1 MRLFDFPAQPIHY
14 LYVMEKIRLGIAD
27 DHKIFRNGLKATL
40 EDNPDFELLV
50 EASNGKQLIAQLNTV
65 APDVILMDI
74 KMPEMDGIQT
84 TAAVKQRYP
93 QVKVL
98 ALSMF
103 NEDKYIVDMMKAG
116 ASGYLLKNAE
126 PEEIIEAITTVY
138 QKDYYFNEHLS
149 VTLIKQLAGSSQAG
163 NHTLSLADF
172 SEREIE
178 VLRLVCQECSNQ
190 EIADKIFLSVRTVEG
205 YRARL
210 FEKTRSKNLVGLVI
224 FALKTGII
232 SV

>member
-1 MRLFDFPAQPIHY
+1 
-14 LYVMEKIRLGIAD
+14 MEKIRLGIAD

-40 EDNPDFELLV
+40 EDNPDFDLIV
-50 EASNGKQLIAQLNTV
+50 EASNGKQLIAQLATNV
-65 APDVILMDI
+65 PDVILMDI

-84 TAAVKQRYP
+84 TAQVKQRYP
-93 QVKVL
+93 GVKVL

-126 PEEIIEAITTVY
+126 PEEIIEAISTVY
-138 QKDYYFNEHLS
+138 HKDYYFNEHLS
-149 VTLIKQLAGSSQAG
+149 VTLIKQLAGNSPAG
-163 NHTLSLADF
+163 NAAMSLADF
-172 SEREIE
+172 NEREIE

-224 FALKTGII
+224 FAVKTGII

>member
-1 MRLFDFPAQPIHY
+1 MKQINLA
-14 LYVMEKIRLGIAD
+14 IAD

-40 EDNPDFELLV
+40 EDCPDFKLLI
-50 EASNGKQLIAQLNTV
+50 EASNGKELIGQLATRM
-65 APDVILMDI
+65 PDVVLMDI
-74 KMPEMDGIQT
+74 KMPEMDGMQT
-84 TAAVKQRYP
+84 TAYMHQHFK

-98 ALSMF
+98 ALSMH

-126 PEEIIEAITTVY
+126 PEEIIEAIQTVY
-138 QKDYYFNEHLS
+138 DKGFYFNEHLS
-149 VTLIKQLAGSSQAG
+149 VTLIKQLVGPGSY
-163 NHTLSLADF
+163 ADGTGQQQIDLND
-172 SEREIE
+172 REIE
-178 VLRLVCQECSNQ
+178 VLRLVCQEHSNQ

-210 FEKTRSKNLVGLVI
+210 FEKTGSKNLVGLVI
-224 FALKTGII
+224 FAIKKGII

>member
-1 MRLFDFPAQPIHY
+1 MKPIN
-14 LYVMEKIRLGIAD
+14 LAIAD

-40 EDNPDFELLV
+40 EDVPHFNLLI
-50 EASNGKQLIAQLNTV
+50 EASNGKELIGQLASLQ
-65 APDVILMDI
+65 PDVILMDI
-74 KMPEMDGIQT
+74 KMPEMDGMQT
-84 TAAVKQRYP
+84 TAYIHQHFR
-93 QVKVL
+93 QIRVL
-98 ALSMF
+98 ALSMH

-126 PEEIIEAITTVY
+126 PEEIIDAISTVY
-138 QKDYYFNEHLS
+138 QKGFYFNEHLS
-149 VTLIKQLAGSSQAG
+149 VTLIKQLVGPGASHDNTHHQVEL
-163 NHTLSLADF
+163 ND
-172 SEREIE
+172 REIE

-210 FEKTRSKNLVGLVI
+210 FEKTGSKNLVGLVI
-224 FALKTGII
+224 FAIKRGII

>member
-1 MRLFDFPAQPIHY
+1 MGTI
-14 LYVMEKIRLGIAD
+14 KLGIID

-40 EDNPDFELLV
+40 EDCEDLDLIL
-50 EASNGKQLIAQLNTV
+50 EASNGKELVGLLTDKL
-65 APDVILMDI
+65 PDVLLMDI

-84 TAAVKQRYP
+84 ATYVHQHYKHI
-93 QVKVL
+93 KIL

-126 PEEIIEAITTVY
+126 PEEIIEAISTVY
-138 QKDYYFNEHLS
+138 HKGFYFNEHLS
-149 VTLIKQLAGSSQAG
+149 ITLIKQLVVNDHAEQP
-163 NHTLSLADF
+163 NNKADLN
-172 SEREIE
+172 EREIE
-178 VLRLVCQECSNQ
+178 VLKLVCQECSNQ

-210 FEKTRSKNLVGLVI
+210 FEKTNSKNLVGLVI
-224 FALKTGII
+224 YAIKRGII

>member
-1 MRLFDFPAQPIHY
+1 
-14 LYVMEKIRLGIAD
+14 MEKIRLGIAD

-40 EDNPDFELLV
+40 EDNPDFDLIV
-50 EASNGKQLIAQLNTV
+50 EASNGKQLLAQLAANV
-65 APDVILMDI
+65 PDVILMDI
-74 KMPEMDGIQT
+74 KMPELDGIQT
-84 TAAVKQRYP
+84 TAAVKDRYP
-93 QVKVL
+93 NVKVL

-126 PEEIIEAITTVY
+126 PEEIIEAISTVY
-138 QKDYYFNEHLS
+138 HKDYYFNEHLS
-149 VTLIKQLAGSSQAG
+149 VTLIKQLAGNSQAG
-163 NHTLSLADF
+163 AAAMSLADF
-172 SEREIE
+172 NEREIE

-224 FALKTGII
+224 FAVKTGII

>member
-1 MRLFDFPAQPIHY
+1 MGRIKLA
-14 LYVMEKIRLGIAD
+14 IAD

-40 EDNPDFELLV
+40 EDCADFDLV
-50 EASNGKQLIAQLNTV
+50 LEASNGKQLLGMLTDV
-65 APDVILMDI
+65 TPDVILMDI

-84 TAAVKQRYP
+84 TNLVKQKYKHI
-93 QVKVL
+93 KVL

-126 PEEIIEAITTVY
+126 PEEIIEAISTVFY
-138 QKDYYFNEHLS
+138 KDYYFNEHLS
-149 VTLIKQLAGSSQAG
+149 ITLIKQLAGNNQPG
-163 NHTLSLADF
+163 NAAQSLADF
-172 SEREIE
+172 NEREIE
-178 VLRLVCQECSNQ
+178 VLRLVCQEYSNQ
-190 EIADKIFLSVRTVEG
+190 EIADKICLSIRTVEG

-224 FALKTGII
+224 FAIKTGII
-232 SV
+232 NV

>member
-1 MRLFDFPAQPIHY
+1 
-14 LYVMEKIRLGIAD
+14 MEKIKLAIAD

-40 EDNPDFELLV
+40 EDCTDFDLV
-50 EASNGKQLIAQLNTV
+50 LEASNGKQLLAMLATV
-65 APDVILMDI
+65 TPDVILMDI

-84 TAAVKQRYP
+84 TAQVKQLYGKI
-93 QVKVL
+93 KVL

-126 PEEIIEAITTVY
+126 PEEIINAVSTVFL
-138 QKDYYFNEHLS
+138 KDYYFNEHLS
-149 VTLIKQLAGSSQAG
+149 ITLIKQLAGNTPTGIGTQ
-163 NHTLSLADF
+163 TLADF
-172 SEREIE
+172 NEREIE
-178 VLRLVCQECSNQ
+178 VLRLVCKEYSNQ
-190 EIADKIFLSVRTVEG
+190 EIADKICLSVRTVEG

-224 FALKTGII
+224 FAIKTGII
-232 SV
+232 NV

>member
-1 MRLFDFPAQPIHY
+1 MPIN
-14 LYVMEKIRLGIAD
+14 LAIAD

-40 EDNPDFELLV
+40 EDCPDFNLLI
-50 EASNGKQLIAQLNTV
+50 EASNGKELIGQLSTRV
-65 APDVILMDI
+65 PDVILMDI
-74 KMPEMDGIQT
+74 KMPEMDGMQT
-84 TAAVKQRYP
+84 TTHISQHFK

-98 ALSMF
+98 ALSMH

-126 PEEIIEAITTVY
+126 PEEIIEAIQTVY
-138 QKDYYFNEHLS
+138 NKGFYFNEHLS
-149 VTLIKQLAGSSQAG
+149 VTLIKQLVGPGHSVNSNQHQIDL
-163 NHTLSLADF
+163 N
-172 SEREIE
+172 EREIE
-178 VLRLVCQECSNQ
+178 VLKLVCQEYSNQ

-210 FEKTRSKNLVGLVI
+210 FEKTGSKNLVGLVI
-224 FALKTGII
+224 FAIKKGII

>member
-1 MRLFDFPAQPIHY
+1 MG
-14 LYVMEKIRLGIAD
+14 KITLGIVD

-40 EDNPDFELLV
+40 EDCEDFDLIL
-50 EASNGKQLIAQLNTV
+50 EASNGKELMGLLTTKT
-65 APDVILMDI
+65 PDVLLMDI

-84 TAAVKQRYP
+84 ATFVHQNYK
-93 QVKVL
+93 KIKIL

-126 PEEIIEAITTVY
+126 PEEIIEAVSTVHC
-138 QKDYYFNEHLS
+138 KGFYFNEHLS
-149 VTLIKQLAGSSQAG
+149 ITLIKQLVG
-163 NHTLSLADF
+163 NDHPETIASNKADLN
-172 SEREIE
+172 EREVE
-178 VLRLVCQECSNQ
+178 VLKLVCQECSNQ

-210 FEKTRSKNLVGLVI
+210 FEKTGSKNLVGLVI
-224 FALKTGII
+224 YAIKRGII
-232 SV
+232 NVN

>member
-1 MRLFDFPAQPIHY
+1 MGTI
-14 LYVMEKIRLGIAD
+14 KLGIID

-40 EDNPDFELLV
+40 EDCEELDLV
-50 EASNGKQLIAQLNTV
+50 LEASNGKELVGLLTDKS
-65 APDVILMDI
+65 PDVLLMDI

-84 TAAVKQRYP
+84 ATYVHQHYKHI
-93 QVKVL
+93 KIL

-126 PEEIIEAITTVY
+126 PEEIIEAISTVY
-138 QKDYYFNEHLS
+138 HKGFYFNEHLS
-149 VTLIKQLAGSSQAG
+149 ITLIKQLVVNDHVEQP
-163 NHTLSLADF
+163 NNKADLN
-172 SEREIE
+172 EREIE
-178 VLRLVCQECSNQ
+178 VLKLVCQECSNQ

-210 FEKTRSKNLVGLVI
+210 FEKTNSKNLVGLVI
-224 FALKTGII
+224 YAIKRGII

>member
-1 MRLFDFPAQPIHY
+1 
-14 LYVMEKIRLGIAD
+14 MEKIRLGIAD

-40 EDNPDFELLV
+40 EDCADFDLV
-50 EASNGKQLIAQLNTV
+50 LEASNGKQLIALLETTV
-65 APDVILMDI
+65 PDVILMDI

-84 TAAVKQRYP
+84 TAKVKQRYP
-93 QVKVL
+93 HVKVL

-126 PEEIIEAITTVY
+126 PEEIIEAISTVY
-138 QKDYYFNEHLS
+138 HKDYYFNEHLS
-149 VTLIKQLAGSSQAG
+149 ITLIKQLAGNTQPGST
-163 NHTLSLADF
+163 TLSLADF
-172 SEREIE
+172 NEREIE

-224 FALKTGII
+224 FAVKTGII

>member
-1 MRLFDFPAQPIHY
+1 MKPIN
-14 LYVMEKIRLGIAD
+14 LAIAD

-40 EDNPDFELLV
+40 EDCPDFKLLI
-50 EASNGKQLIAQLNTV
+50 EASNGKELIGQLADHK
-65 APDVILMDI
+65 PDVILMDI
-74 KMPEMDGIQT
+74 KMPEMDGMQT
-84 TAAVKQRYP
+84 TAHIHQHFKDIRI
-93 QVKVL
+93 L
-98 ALSMF
+98 ALSMH

-126 PEEIIEAITTVY
+126 PEEIIEAIATVHN
-138 QKDYYFNEHLS
+138 KGFYFNEHLS
-149 VTLIKQLAGSSQAG
+149 VTLIKQLVGPGSYSDPASHQAVDL
-163 NHTLSLADF
+163 ND
-172 SEREIE
+172 REIE

-210 FEKTRSKNLVGLVI
+210 FEKTGSKNLVGLVI
-224 FALKTGII
+224 FAIKRGII

>member
-1 MRLFDFPAQPIHY
+1 MKPIQ
-14 LYVMEKIRLGIAD
+14 LAIAD

-40 EDNPDFELLV
+40 EDCPEFKLMI
-50 EASNGKQLIAQLNTV
+50 EASNGKELIGLLADHK
-65 APDVILMDI
+65 PDVILMDI
-74 KMPEMDGIQT
+74 KMPEMDGMQT
-84 TAAVKQRYP
+84 TAHIHQHFKDI
-93 QVKVL
+93 KVL
-98 ALSMF
+98 ALSMH

-126 PEEIIEAITTVY
+126 PEEIIDAISTVY
-138 QKDYYFNEHLS
+138 NKGFYFNEHLS
-149 VTLIKQLAGSSQAG
+149 VTLIKQLVGPGSHNESGGQSVVEL
-163 NHTLSLADF
+163 ND
-172 SEREIE
+172 REIE

-210 FEKTRSKNLVGLVI
+210 FEKTGSKNLVGLVI
-224 FALKTGII
+224 FAIKRGII

>member
-1 MRLFDFPAQPIHY
+1 MG
-14 LYVMEKIRLGIAD
+14 KIKLAIAD

-40 EDNPDFELLV
+40 EDCADFDLV
-50 EASNGKQLIAQLNTV
+50 LEASNGKQLTAMLTDIT
-65 APDVILMDI
+65 PDVILMDI

-84 TAAVKQRYP
+84 TTYIKQKYK
-93 QVKVL
+93 QIKVL

-126 PEEIIEAITTVY
+126 PEEIIEAISTVY
-138 QKDYYFNEHLS
+138 YKDYYFNEHLS
-149 VTLIKQLAGSSQAG
+149 ITLIKQLAGNNPAG
-163 NHTLSLADF
+163 DAAHSLADF
-172 SEREIE
+172 NEREIE
-178 VLRLVCQECSNQ
+178 VLRLVCQEYSNQ
-190 EIADKIFLSVRTVEG
+190 EIADKICLSIRTVEG

-224 FALKTGII
+224 FAIKTGII
-232 SV
+232 NV

>member
-1 MRLFDFPAQPIHY
+1 MI
-14 LYVMEKIRLGIAD
+14 KLGIID

-40 EDNPDFELLV
+40 EDCENFDLIL
-50 EASNGKQLIAQLNTV
+50 EASNGKELIGLLATKS
-65 APDVILMDI
+65 PDVLLMDI

-84 TAAVKQRYP
+84 TTYVHEHFKHI
-93 QVKVL
+93 KIL

-126 PEEIIEAITTVY
+126 PEEIIEAISTVY
-138 QKDYYFNEHLS
+138 NKGFYFNEHLS
-149 VTLIKQLAGSSQAG
+149 ITLIKQLVVNDHAD
-163 NHTLSLADF
+163 NTLHNKADLN
-172 SEREIE
+172 EREVE
-178 VLRLVCQECSNQ
+178 VLKLVCQEYSNQ

-210 FEKTRSKNLVGLVI
+210 FEKTCSKNLVGLVI
-224 FALKTGII
+224 YAIKREII
-232 SV
+232 SVT

>member
-1 MRLFDFPAQPIHY
+1 MCYIYRLSNYA
-14 LYVMEKIRLGIAD
+14 MKKIKLAIAD

-40 EDNPDFELLV
+40 EDCADFDLV
-50 EASNGKQLIAQLNTV
+50 LEASNGRQLLGMLV
-65 APDVILMDI
+65 SVVPDVILMDI

-84 TAAVKQRYP
+84 TAFVKQHY
-93 QVKVL
+93 KNIKIL

-126 PEEIIEAITTVY
+126 PEEIIEAISTVY
-138 QKDYYFNEHLS
+138 DKDYYFNEHLS
-149 VTLIKQLAGSSQAG
+149 VTLIKQLAGNNVHGAAA
-163 NHTLSLADF
+163 TSLIDF
-172 SEREIE
+172 NEREIE
-178 VLRLVCQECSNQ
+178 VLKLVCQEYSNQ
-190 EIADKIFLSVRTVEG
+190 EIADKICLSVRTVEG

-224 FALKTGII
+224 FAVKTGII